1 MVMDAAKPNTM
12 ITWEQSRPKL
22 CWDCDHFYRAQSRCQ
37 LHNAIPP
44 LEFQE
49 TPNACTDWQTYDPYR
64 IRDREV
70 PF

>member
-1 MVMDAAKPNTM
+1 VIDAVMPATLVK
-12 ITWEQSRPKL
+12 WEQSRPKL
-22 CWDCDHFYRAQSRCQ
+22 CWDCDHFYREQSLCQ

-44 LEFQE
+44 MDFQE